1 LNLWVVAGSTH
12 NYSLPVPN
20 SPALVNL
27 HIYTQ
32 ALVLQPGVNPLLG
45 GVITS
50 NGIDGM
56 LGDL

>member
-32 ALVLQPGVNPLLG
+32 ALVLQPGVNLLLG
-45 GVITS
+45 GAITS
-50 NGIDGM
+50 NGIDGSIGNM
-56 LGDL
+56 